1 MDELYSYIEDL
12 PGRADI
18 PDQLYKDLIERFA
31 SAREEH
37 LNKEKPKWV
46 LSYLE
51 ISFTPDDEYSEGNS
65 DGNINFETHKRTAYI
80 PDDIAQKYEE
90 FEDLRQF
97 EPLTKNNNGH
107 LIPTDEETYNQL
119 GNITISGSCYR
130 FMSLDHT

>member
-12 PGRADI
+12 SGRADI
-18 PDQLYKDLIERFA
+18 PDQIYKNLIERFA

-51 ISFTPDDEYSEGNS
+51 ISFSPDDEYSEGN
-65 DGNINFETHKRTAYI
+65 INFETNKRTAYL

-90 FEDLRQF
+90 FDELKQF
-97 EPLTKNNNGH
+97 DPLTKNNNGH
-107 LIPTDEETYNQL
+107 LIPTDEETDIQV
-119 GNITISGSCYR
+119 GNVAIYGSR
-130 FMSLDHT
+130 HLFLSLDHT